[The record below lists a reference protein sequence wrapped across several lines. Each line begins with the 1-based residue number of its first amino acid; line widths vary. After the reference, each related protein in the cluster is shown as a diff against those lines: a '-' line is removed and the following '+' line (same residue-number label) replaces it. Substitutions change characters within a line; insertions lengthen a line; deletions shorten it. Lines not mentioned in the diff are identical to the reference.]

1 MAGQELSNIKN
12 ASDFLAI
19 QLLISVDG
27 RGLKQQGQTPH
38 VNTCVL
44 DGSALLSGGDYIQAV
59 KVRGNLL
66 PSAERSSRGRRT
78 GPVWCDAG
86 CNAWGTLA
94 HISQS
99 CARTHRLRCGRHN
112 SVLDLI
118 LKRIESS
125 GHMVI
130 KEPVIPT
137 GVGRRK
143 PDLVA
148 LVDDVAYVVDVT
160 ITSDCNDMSG
170 PYEEKVCYYA
180 RLDVI
185 DWVDRVYPGKPC
197 VFGAVVLNWRGAL
210 HHASSRLLRKMGLSA
225 YDETLMS
232 VRVLTYTANLFRHYN
247 RSTTRGPTTEPD
259 MDEA

>member
-1 MAGQELSNIKN
+1 MTAKSLEGLDRLVRVAVRKWLHLPHDTPTGYFHAKASSGGLEVPRLRYTIPPLKARRMGGIEASEDPVMQSVATSPHFLGARRRCAKTARVAGRVLSNGKD
-12 ASDFLAI
+12 AHDLLAT
-19 QLLISVDG
+19 QLHSSVDG

-38 VNTCVL
+38 VNTWVT

-99 CARTHRLRCGRHN
+99 CARTHRLRCDRHN

-118 LKRIESS
+118 LKRIEAK
-125 GHMVI
+125 GHSVI
-130 KEPVIPT
+130 REPVIPT

-143 PDLVA
+143 
-148 LVDDVAYVVDVT
+148 
-160 ITSDCNDMSG
+160 
-170 PYEEKVCYYA
+170 
-180 RLDVI
+180 
-185 DWVDRVYPGKPC
+185 
-197 VFGAVVLNWRGAL
+197 
-210 HHASSRLLRKMGLSA
+210 
-225 YDETLMS
+225 
-232 VRVLTYTANLFRHYN
+232 
-247 RSTTRGPTTEPD
+247 
-259 MDEA
+259 